1 MFLKPLSKY
10 SLINAK
16 VRARLS
22 SLLSVET
29 INRLAEARDLSEFY
43 SKLSGT
49 VYEDIFSLP
58 QVKADPKF
66 AEKMLVEREVGWHNE
81 LLSDLKGN
89 ERDLI
94 AVMLEGYEIN
104 NIKVAM
110 RIRERG
116 SEKDQLRYIVTTKLP
131 HAIPYTSIVSAKSV
145 EDVVPLLAGTPYAK
159 AVANSLEAYRE
170 KGTLFPIEISLEQGF
185 YRRLLECVSRL
196 SGNDR
201 KIASKLVGLEID
213 VRNLSLLVR
222 LKFYYSVPA
231 GDLWN
236 YTIPGGVRIKR
247 EKLKKAMLTESMDEF
262 LGATLEKSF
271 SFSAELL
278 KGGEE
283 LSKLY
288 LLEVIL
294 WNHLVLEARKALGGF
309 PFTIG
314 TVISYLILKR
324 NEIRNLITL
333 LNAKILRLDKEGMED
348 HLRGLF

>member
-10 SLINAK
+10 SLINAR

-22 SLLSVET
+22 SLLSIET
-29 INRLAEARDLSEFY
+29 INRLAEAKDLSEFY
-43 SKLSGT
+43 SRLSGT
-49 VYEDIFSLP
+49 VYGDIFSSP
-58 QVKADPKF
+58 QVKSDPRF
-66 AEKMLVEREVGWHNE
+66 AEKMLVEREIDWHNE
-81 LLSDLKGN
+81 LLGDLKGA
-89 ERDLI
+89 ERELI
-94 AVMLEGYEIN
+94 AVMLEGYETN
-104 NIKVAM
+104 NLKVAM
-110 RIRERG
+110 RIREKG
-116 SEKDQLRYIVTTKLP
+116 SEEDQLRYIVTTKLP
-131 HAIPYTSIVSAKSV
+131 HSIPYASIASAKSI
-145 EDVVPLLAGTPYAK
+145 EDVVPLIAGTPYAK
-159 AVANSLEAYRE
+159 AVASSLDEYMER
-170 KGTLFPIEISLEQGF
+170 GTLFPIEISLEKVF
-185 YRRLLECVSRL
+185 YKRLLEQINKL

-236 YTIPGGVRIKR
+236 YAIPGGARIRR
-247 EKLKKAMLTESMDEF
+247 ERLRKAMLSESMDEF
-262 LGATLEKSF
+262 LGTALEKSF
-271 SFSAELL
+271 SFSAELV

-294 WNHLVLEARKALGGF
+294 WNHLVLEARKTLGGF

-333 LNAKILRLDKEGMED
+333 LNSKILKLSRED
-348 HLRGLF
+348 LEEHLRGLF